1 MAGSSNTPVKL
12 AINLTAYAQEEH
24 PDPVSR
30 LVYCCCIQK
39 GKGKKEGEKIICWN
53 VVGKNIIKL
62 KTPVDL

>member
-39 GKGKKEGEKIICWN
+39 GKGKKEGEKSY
-53 VVGKNIIKL
+53 VGMLLGKIL
-62 KTPVDL
+62 

>member
-24 PDPVSR
+24 SDPVSM

-39 GKGKKEGEKIICWN
+39 GKRKKKKSQMMECCVENISKIK
-53 VVGKNIIKL
+53 V
-62 KTPVDL
+62 